1 MTRRKPLRPDT
12 LCVHG
17 GRDPHSGEGP
27 ALPVLPSTVG
37 VFPSFRD
44 TVNTFEGKR
53 EAFIYSRYG
62 HPTGRAVESRLA
74 ALQGTEGAVLCASGM
89 AALTLVVLSTCRTG
103 DHLLASPDHY
113 GGVSELLA
121 GIAGELGVEVEYV
134 PLDSLDALGPRV
146 RKTTRLVLIESPT
159 NPLLRIVDLGAVIAG
174 LGRERPPVAVDA
186 TIASPLDRSAVAAGC
201 DYIVHSATKYLNGHD
216 DVTAGVVLGS
226 EVRLAPVRERRRVM
240 GSLCEPQTAWLLERG
255 MKTLGVRWERQCGT
269 ALALAERL
277 AAHPAVARVHYPGLE
292 SHPQHTLAGEQ
303 GSRYGALLAF
313 EAAGGLDAAI
323 RVYDRLELIAR
334 APTFGGVESGIL
346 HPATSSHRGLTP
358 EGREALGITDGLL
371 RLSVGLEDVEDLWE
385 DLSAALG

>member
-1 MTRRKPLRPDT
+1 
-12 LCVHG
+12 
-17 GRDPHSGEGP
+17 
-27 ALPVLPSTVG
+27 

-44 TVNTFEGKR
+44 TVDTFEGNR

-62 HPTGRAVESRLA
+62 HPTGRAVESRIA

-159 NPLLRIVDLGAVIAG
+159 NPLLRIVDMRAVIAG

-255 MKTLGVRWERQCGT
+255 MKTLGVRWGRQCGT

-277 AAHPAVARVHYPGLE
+277 TTHPAVARVHYPGLE

-303 GSRYGALLAF
+303 GSRFGALLAF
-313 EAAGGLDAAI
+313 ETAGGLDAAI

-371 RLSVGLEDVEDLWE
+371 RLSVGLEDVDDIWE